1 MRRAILLLGA
11 TLLAS
16 PAHAGGL
23 QLGRPRVVEG
33 RVELDVAWRNA
44 WSNERNHDAAWIV
57 LRTPDATGGS
67 VLRLDP
73 RGAARAVG
81 ARAGK
86 VVISEDGV
94 GCFLHL
100 GEPWRGDVSWTVSL
114 PLSGE
119 VSAPADLEACALEM
133 VLVPAG
139 PFELGDDH
147 PQAREFGS
155 FYRCG
160 AEGGPAGT
168 FRVES
173 EAEIPIGASA
183 GSLHYDDGGRA
194 IYRGDR
200 QGPLPAA
207 FPKGTR
213 AFYLMKYEL
222 RQGTYAA
229 FLDSLPES
237 WRARRAP
244 LDLEDEQASTCGIE
258 RLEDGRF
265 AARAPERPA
274 NFVTWDD
281 TAAFADWMGLR
292 PMTELE
298 FEKAARGPARP
309 VPLDYPWGTAA
320 RDAFQRRVLPS
331 RDLAHADEA
340 SESDLSDA
348 TRERHGASWCWVL
361 DLSGSLWERVVSAG
375 HPLGRAFRGTHG
387 DGALDPESGDATNA
401 DWPRGDASARAAD
414 GIGFRGGAEY
424 FKGPPDLTNPESRVG
439 VRTYAAWNGAMRA
452 PTYSARACRTAPG
465 G

>member
-1 MRRAILLLGA
+1 MRRALLLLGA
-11 TLLAS
+11 ILLAD
-16 PAHAGGL
+16 PADAGGL

-57 LRTPDATGGS
+57 LRTPGDLGGS
-67 VLRLDP
+67 LLRLEP
-73 RGAARAVG
+73 RGAARADGV
-81 ARAGK
+81 RAGK
-86 VVISEDGV
+86 VLISEDGV
-94 GCFLHL
+94 GCFVHL
-100 GEPWRGDVSWTVSL
+100 GEPWRGDVSWKVSL
-114 PLSGE
+114 PL
-119 VSAPADLEACALEM
+119 PAETSRGVDPEAFALEM

-139 PFELGDDH
+139 PFELGEDH
-147 PQAREFGS
+147 PQARESGS

-160 AEGGPAGT
+160 PDGAPVGT

-173 EAEIPIGASA
+173 EAEIPIGPSQ
-183 GSLHYDDGGRA
+183 GSLHYDDGRHA
-194 IYRGDR
+194 NYRGDR
-200 QGPLPAA
+200 QGPLPGA

-213 AFYLMKYEL
+213 AFYVMKYEL
-222 RQGTYAA
+222 RQGTYAE
-229 FLDSLPES
+229 FLDRLPES
-237 WRARRAP
+237 WSARRAP
-244 LDLEDEQASTCGIE
+244 LDLDDEQAATCTIARME
-258 RLEDGRF
+258 SGRF
-265 AARAPERPA
+265 TALAPQRPA

-298 FEKAARGPARP
+298 FEKAARGPVRP
-309 VPLDYPWGTAA
+309 VSLDYPWGSDS
-320 RDAFQRRVLPS
+320 REGMRRRVLPT
-331 RDLAHADEA
+331 RDLAHADAE

-348 TRERHGASWCWVL
+348 TRERHGASWCWVF

-387 DGALDPESGDATNA
+387 DGVLDPQSGAATNA
-401 DWPRGDASARAAD
+401 DWPRGGATVEAAD

-424 FKGPPDLTNPESRVG
+424 FKGHDGLTNPESRVG